1 MNDDQ
6 IIKALEKCSD
16 YLSLNSMPSDALRYL
31 GWCLIKGLAFTLEVV
46 EGGLAQVYKL
56 LYFFSSSQVTSFINQ
71 YMPVVFAL
79 TGVALGYLGWMII
92 IRQKT
97 DYNRLVVNFL
107 VAITIFVALPWS
119 MGQAADLVLY
129 GQKGLQDNMSASTSV
144 IKGNITD
151 VYLLDKAN
159 FTPGK
164 MKTKNYIQNDNDI
177 RAMDINEPMDTGG
190 WFSSS
195 PLSDNGKAILT
206 KKLGTQTGKM
216 TLNDL
221 QSYWFSKESYYRYS
235 WHPVLI
241 LVELIAVMIAISFSI
256 FKTSQLIMEL
266 GFLKTLTM
274 GTLFTDLDSGQRT
287 KKLVLQIRNTFIV
300 LYLIALT
307 LKFFL
312 LFTDYIS
319 NQSIN
324 AVVKVLVIL
333 AAAFSVIDG
342 PNIIEQLFGIDA
354 GLSSASKALLGMLG
368 AAHMAKEAGK
378 GLNVAR
384 KKATQ
389 MAKNVGHGVAVG
401 AGAVAGS
408 AKGAL
413 DGFEARR
420 AAGAGAGGSG
430 TAKPGMQGQGGKPG
444 AMDKMKTDQDPKK
457 NQQGGLGKKAGKPA
471 AASVAPSSKAG
482 SEASAAMEGAKQ
494 TGPKPSDA
502 LAGFAPSASGAETKP
517 ASELMGGSGNI
528 DGSQVGDTSKPG
540 EGSGDALAG
549 FTPAGGLLGQAEL
562 TAALAGG
569 SGKPAGSLPGGTVK
583 GLPSGRG
590 TGSPIAGMKT
600 GGGTAGQPAPSAAG
614 TARRPGEVP
623 GSSPAINGLS
633 GGTRGSLPG
642 GIAAI
647 GSGPSGSNGFSG
659 TGSSGFADS
668 GATSAGQ
675 GSIPTYQ
682 SSSLTSNIGQEARRA
697 LSGSQ
702 PSLMP
707 THANLPPAI
716 QGSVQRSNQALSAAS
731 HHVPTTNQTLGQAI
745 TGGLINTYAN
755 AAQKVYDSSPV
766 SAYRKAYDLTRNSIA
781 GPPPVE
787 IPTAADYAFNSP
799 GGPAA
804 GVGGSVGASRA
815 AMPRT
820 QDQAVAPSAVHAS
833 GTTPVNPSHFD
844 PPVPEQ
850 LYEYSAHN
858 RKSIMAQF
866 PNVQAVGSK
875 SFWSSHGLSVQMSA
889 RPISISAPITD
900 DDGKVILN
908 DSGKPVGYESVEVY
922 DISQTSIAPS
932 AIPNWLAENSKNKR
946 SH

>member
-1 MNDDQ
+1 VNDDQ

-420 AAGAGAGGSG
+420 AAGAGDGGSG

-457 NQQGGLGKKAGKPA
+457 NQQGGLGKEAGKPA
-471 AASVAPSSKAG
+471 AASVASSSKAG

-517 ASELMGGSGNI
+517 ASELMDGSGSA
-528 DGSQVGDTSKPG
+528 DGSPV
-540 EGSGDALAG
+540 GDALAG
-549 FTPAGGLLGQAEL
+549 FTPSGSLAGQGEPTAAGGF
-562 TAALAGG
+562 
-569 SGKPAGSLPGGTVK
+569 GKPGDSLPGGASTGKV
-583 GLPSGRG
+583 LPSKRG
-590 TGSPIAGMKT
+590 TGSPIAGMETYGNGT
-600 GGGTAGQPAPSAAG
+600 GQTAPSARSLGAL
-614 TARRPGEVP
+614 P
-623 GSSPAINGLS
+623 GSGAAINSLS
-633 GGTRGSLPG
+633 GGAQGSLPG
-642 GIAAI
+642 GVAAI
-647 GSGPSGSNGFSG
+647 GTGSVGSNGFSG
-659 TGSSGFADS
+659 PGSSSFAGS
-668 GATSAGQ
+668 GTMSAGQ
-675 GSIPTYQ
+675 SSIPTYQ
-682 SSSLTSNIGQEARRA
+682 SSPLTSSIGQGARRA

-702 PSLMP
+702 PLLMP
-707 THANLPPAI
+707 THANLPLAMK
-716 QGSVQRSNQALSAAS
+716 GSVQHANQAVSAAS
-731 HHVPTTNQTLGQAI
+731 HRVPTTNQTLGQAI

-755 AAQKVYDSSPV
+755 TAQKVYDSSPL
-766 SAYRKAYDLTRNSIA
+766 SAYRNAYDLTRNSIA
-781 GPPPVE
+781 GPPPAE
-787 IPTAADYAFNSP
+787 TPIAADYAFTSLS

-804 GVGGSVGASRA
+804 GVGGGSVEASRA

-820 QDQAVAPSAVHAS
+820 QGKAVAPSAVHAF

-875 SFWSSHGLSVQMSA
+875 SFWSSHGLSVQVSA

-922 DISQTSIAPS
+922 DISQTSIARS